1 MKKTLLASSVLA
13 LALSTSSAAQYDIDT
28 SHSAVNFQVT
38 HMMISDV
45 DGAFN
50 RFSGEIDFDEKA
62 KTLKALKGEV
72 LISSIDT
79 KNDSRD
85 KHLNAPDFF
94 DSAKFPK
101 ATLEMKSLKG
111 KKLTADVT
119 IRGITKQIVF
129 DTSIKGPVTNPMS
142 KENKLAIAIKLE
154 GKLNRKDFGIG
165 MDTKDAL
172 VSDEVLLR
180 IQLEAHSK

>member
-13 LALSTSSAAQYDIDT
+13 LAFSASFAAPYTINT
-28 SHSAVNFQVT
+28 RILRVNFKLP

-50 RFSGEIDFDEKA
+50 RFSGEIDFDEKT

-142 KENKLAIAIKLE
+142 R
-154 GKLNRKDFGIG
+154 GKQACNR
-165 MDTKDAL
+165 
-172 VSDEVLLR
+172 
-180 IQLEAHSK
+180 H